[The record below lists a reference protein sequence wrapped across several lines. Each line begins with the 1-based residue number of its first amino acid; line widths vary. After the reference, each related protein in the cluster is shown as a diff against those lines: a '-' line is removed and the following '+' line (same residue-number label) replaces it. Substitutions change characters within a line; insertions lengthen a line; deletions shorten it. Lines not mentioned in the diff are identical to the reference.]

1 MKALNKSFVLAFVLA
16 AAGYIPGVES
26 RNLCR
31 NGRALERGFSRECA
45 AAPARTSAEY

>member
-1 MKALNKSFVLAFVLA
+1 MKALNKILSRWVSC
-16 AAGYIPGVES
+16 GRGRDIPGVES

-45 AAPARTSAEY
+45 AAPARTSARY